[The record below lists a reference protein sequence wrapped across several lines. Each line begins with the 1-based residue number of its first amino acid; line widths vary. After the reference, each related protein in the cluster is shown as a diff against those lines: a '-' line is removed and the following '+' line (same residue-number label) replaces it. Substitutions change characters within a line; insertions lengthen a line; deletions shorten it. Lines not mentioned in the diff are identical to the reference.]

1 MSDQSPA
8 DNADPRGL
16 ETFYGSDNHGEQTSF
31 SCVIDSA
38 GTDWQFPPIPST
50 KLHKLTRM
58 AHWHTAD
65 DFFGGRPPIQLSLWA
80 GDGRL
85 RHSTITGK
93 DLGMSV
99 RHDKQRY
106 ERYVVHL
113 DAEGREIAVLSMVLA
128 EPESRSRLRRLVFRQ
143 TIFLGDKV
151 RYELTMTNGEVS
163 LAHSKAGRYF
173 RAHGFSPPGAS

>member
-1 MSDQSPA
+1 
-8 DNADPRGL
+8 
-16 ETFYGSDNHGEQTSF
+16 
-31 SCVIDSA
+31 
-38 GTDWQFPPIPST
+38 
-50 KLHKLTRM
+50 M
-58 AHWHTAD
+58 AY
-65 DFFGGRPPIQLSLWA
+65 GGRFLRSGSHPFNFAWA

-128 EPESRSRLRRLVFRQ
+128 EPDFPI
-143 TIFLGDKV
+143 TA
-151 RYELTMTNGEVS
+151 
-163 LAHSKAGRYF
+163 AHD
-173 RAHGFSPPGAS
+173 